1 MLSLCLTLTLILT
14 QTHPHK
20 NQRMQDVAKQSLKE
34 ETERLET
41 SVKLHT
47 WRTGIKRRALEHELQ
62 QQQVFSYY

>member
-1 MLSLCLTLTLILT
+1 MLSLCLTLTLILA

-34 ETERLET
+34 DTERLET

-47 WRTGIKRRALEHELQ
+47 WRTGIKKRALEHELQ
-62 QQQVFSYY
+62 QQQVFVSY